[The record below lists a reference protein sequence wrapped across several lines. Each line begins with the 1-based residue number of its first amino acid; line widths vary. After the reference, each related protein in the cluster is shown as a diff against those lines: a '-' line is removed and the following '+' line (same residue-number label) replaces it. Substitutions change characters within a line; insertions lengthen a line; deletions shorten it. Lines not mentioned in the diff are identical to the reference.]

1 MRFPSRSERKQYMAN
16 DPYKVL
22 GVDPAAT
29 DEEIKKA
36 YRELARKYH
45 PDNYVNTP
53 LSELAN
59 EKMQEINEAYDLIQK
74 TRKEEAQRSSS
85 YGYGD
90 NAYGGYQQSTGASDF
105 ADVRACIGV
114 RNFAEADIR
123 LNAVHAAER
132 NAEWFYL
139 KGVVFRA
146 KGWYFEASKYF
157 DAAYRMD
164 PTNDEYRN
172 AAESIRNY
180 TSSMNRGGQTDD
192 AICNLCSTLICADCC
207 CEMCGGDLIPCC

>member
-1 MRFPSRSERKQYMAN
+1 MEK

-29 DEEIKKA
+29 DEEIKKV
-36 YRELARKYH
+36 YRELVRKYH
-45 PDNYVNTP
+45 PDNYANTP
-53 LSELAN
+53 LADLAN
-59 EKMQEINEAYDLIQK
+59 EKMQEINAAYDEIQQL
-74 TRKEEAQRSSS
+74 RKAEAQRASYDTTGNSS
-85 YGYGD
+85 
-90 NAYGGYQQSTGASDF
+90 YGGYQQYTGSSDF
-105 ADVRACIGV
+105 ADIRACISV

-123 LNAVHAAER
+123 LNAVHAADR

-157 DAAYRMD
+157 DNAYRME
-164 PTNDEYRN
+164 PSNMEYRN

-180 TSSMNRGGQTDD
+180 TSSVNQGRSTDD

-207 CEMCGGDLIPCC
+207 CEMCGGDLVPCC